1 MSKITLTVAETI
13 SIVLNNDDV
22 LSLVKQKYLESTPP
36 EFDLSEL
43 EALVND
49 SASEDGT
56 AGATEDAD
64 TEDADTSETAE
75 VADSLALAETAV
87 SGKAGDTVAVSV
99 TATGDSDVQVNTSDL
114 SIATA
119 EYADGTLT
127 ITLVA
132 EGSATI
138 TLTKGDATAEVAV
151 TVTAD

>member
-43 EALVND
+43 KALVSG
-49 SASEDGT
+49 SADEDGT
-56 AGATEDAD
+56 AGATG
-64 TEDADTSETAE
+64 DADTSETTE
-75 VADSLALAETAV
+75 TTDSLTLSETAV

-119 EYADGTLT
+119 EYADGTLI

-138 TLTKGDATAEVAV
+138 TLTKGDATTEVAV
-151 TVTAD
+151 TVMAD